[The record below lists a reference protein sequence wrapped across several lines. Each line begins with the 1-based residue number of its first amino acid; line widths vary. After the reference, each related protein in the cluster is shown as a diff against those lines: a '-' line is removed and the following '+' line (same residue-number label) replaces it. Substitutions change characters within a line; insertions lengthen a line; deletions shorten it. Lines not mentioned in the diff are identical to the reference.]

1 LALRAIPGKI
11 GIIPLRYFERF
22 DGEGEMGEV
31 RLFQICY
38 EGDLTV
44 EVSHVMR
51 RLGAEPNF
59 DQSWQVFLPEGR
71 HAAPLVRYLRSQLH
85 PESQLLVAC
94 TQFTKTRDFLLVRH
108 SLTPGADYSELHG
121 ALERLGI
128 VVELPF
134 ESTFVIQS
142 DDRTDVQ
149 TLGAALGELCPDDSL
164 MVTGVSHDWAYSA
177 AGISRMFVAD
187 ASEMV
192 QRFRAF

>member
-1 LALRAIPGKI
+1 M
-11 GIIPLRYFERF
+11 
-22 DGEGEMGEV
+22 GEM

-71 HAAPLVRYLRSQLH
+71 HAAPLVRYVRSQLA
-85 PESQLLVAC
+85 EDSRLLVAC
-94 TQFTKTRDFLLVRH
+94 TQFTTARDFLLVRH
-108 SLTPGADYSELHG
+108 SLTPGADYSELHD

-134 ESTFVIQS
+134 ESTFVIAS
-142 DDRTDVQ
+142 DDRTDVR
-149 TLGAALGELCPDDSL
+149 TLGDALSELCPDESL
-164 MVTGVSHDWAYSA
+164 MVTGISHDWAYCTS
-177 AGISRMFVAD
+177 GVSRMFVA
-187 ASEMV
+187 SEEEDV
-192 QRFRAF
+192 LFKPF